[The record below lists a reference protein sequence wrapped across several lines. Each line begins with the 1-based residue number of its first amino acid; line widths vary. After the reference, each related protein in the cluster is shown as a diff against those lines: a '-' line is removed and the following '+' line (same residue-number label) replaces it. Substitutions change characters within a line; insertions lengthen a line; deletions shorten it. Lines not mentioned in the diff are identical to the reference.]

1 MGEEDIWRVSDL
13 LDEKHQPFAEDVKLA
28 RQMIS
33 TYNELRSLNSDRG
46 RTGPGM
52 WDNIPDVRVP
62 RQAIEFM
69 ENTLSEWFEV
79 VAEIEVRRGNM
90 PYLIDRGLYPEG
102 QIDWNQGLKI
112 SDIQSWMD
120 GSYMGGSGSGIG
132 DYPFMPPMAL
142 SSEPLSG
149 YYNRILTVK
158 YVLRMMAALTLS
170 SDSFD
175 RDNGWDI
182 ETDETVTLSDLRE
195 KSWKTASYAK
205 DTLLLMDK
213 LLESKGIEGPKV
225 SVGFPTSDG
234 KSKERFVSQF
244 VGSRR
249 KNELSGA
256 LFDMGFANIRSF
268 LGMSTEEVWFTTFGW
283 HFAMMENPV
292 IDQTEGWEKG
302 SRFSDEEVKFLLE
315 HFRRNVPAEWA
326 FMLRIAEEVRGGTND
341 ALGINESLIK
351 EYGWN
356 KNKASVYRTGVIARM
371 QELGLV
377 DRAKS
382 GTGVTFAL
390 TESGDLLLRA
400 ECE

>member
-1 MGEEDIWRVSDL
+1 MGEEDVWRVSDL
-13 LDEKHQPFAEDVKLA
+13 LDEKHQPFVEDVKLA

-33 TYNELRSLNSDRG
+33 TYNELQSLNSRDVG
-46 RTGPGM
+46 QYGSGTDWAPE
-52 WDNIPDVRVP
+52 VRVP

-69 ENTLSEWFEV
+69 ENTLSEWFET

-90 PYLIDRGLYPEG
+90 PYLIDRGLYQEG

-120 GSYMGGSGSGIG
+120 GSDYGIG
-132 DYPFMPPMAL
+132 QYPFIPPMAL

-175 RDNGWDI
+175 SKEGWD
-182 ETDETVTLSDLRE
+182 ETTDETVTLSDLRE

-205 DTLLLMDK
+205 NTLLLIDQ

-249 KNELSGA
+249 KKVLSGA
-256 LFDMGFANIRSF
+256 LFEMGFANIRSF

-292 IDQTEGWEKG
+292 IDQTEGWEEG

-326 FMLRIAEEVRGGTND
+326 FMLSIAEKVRGGVDD
-341 ALGINESLIK
+341 ALGINASLIK

-356 KNKASVYRTGVIARM
+356 NNKASVYRTGVIGRM
-371 QELGLV
+371 QELGLI

-382 GTGVTFAL
+382 GKSVKFSL
-390 TESGDLLLRA
+390 TDSGDSLLRP
-400 ECE
+400 EGEQGKSE